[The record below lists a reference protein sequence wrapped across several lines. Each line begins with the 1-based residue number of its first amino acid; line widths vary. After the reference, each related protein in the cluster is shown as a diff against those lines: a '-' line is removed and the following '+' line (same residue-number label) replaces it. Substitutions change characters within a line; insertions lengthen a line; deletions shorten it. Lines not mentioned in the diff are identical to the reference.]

1 MGIVG
6 DVRAHLL
13 ERPRQIPLPT
23 AVAARQHDVR
33 PEDLVGSARSIRQLV
48 LGSRGYAGTNL
59 ADPGAGEMSVSA
71 PSAHLTR

>member
-1 MGIVG
+1 MGVVG
-6 DVRAHLL
+6 DVRADLL
-13 ERPRQIPLPT
+13 QRLNQVMLP
-23 AVAARQHDVR
+23 ARAAARQHDVR
-33 PEDLVGSARSIRQLV
+33 PEDLVGSARSIRQLI